1 MVCQYFVLE
10 AGKAFVKKKGKLT
23 EKDFKAENNLPTSKV
38 VYKFFGSINNYQKG
52 IDAPITL
59 VNRFITQEDIEAAL
73 NDYFM
78 SNERIVKSRKVFFE
92 TFPYKSSTICKRYG
106 SFEAFCA
113 KTGIRLLNTKKAK
126 YTKKEVDDAVHN
138 WVFSGKDIPK
148 FKDLTKNGLPSMSSI
163 MKFYENWKEPFF
175 IYKKIY
181 DEANRN
187 KH

>member
-78 SNERIVKSRKVFFE
+78 KIGKSHFLFIKKYMMKQIEISINFAIIRK
-92 TFPYKSSTICKRYG
+92 
-106 SFEAFCA
+106 
-113 KTGIRLLNTKKAK
+113 
-126 YTKKEVDDAVHN
+126 
-138 WVFSGKDIPK
+138 
-148 FKDLTKNGLPSMSSI
+148 
-163 MKFYENWKEPFF
+163 
-175 IYKKIY
+175 
-181 DEANRN
+181 
-187 KH
+187 

>member
-23 EKDFKAENNLPTSKV
+23 EKDLKAENNLPTSK
-38 VYKFFGSINNYQKG
+38 F
-52 IDAPITL
+52 A
-59 VNRFITQEDIEAAL
+59 
-73 NDYFM
+73 
-78 SNERIVKSRKVFFE
+78 
-92 TFPYKSSTICKRYG
+92 
-106 SFEAFCA
+106 
-113 KTGIRLLNTKKAK
+113 
-126 YTKKEVDDAVHN
+126 
-138 WVFSGKDIPK
+138 KDIPK